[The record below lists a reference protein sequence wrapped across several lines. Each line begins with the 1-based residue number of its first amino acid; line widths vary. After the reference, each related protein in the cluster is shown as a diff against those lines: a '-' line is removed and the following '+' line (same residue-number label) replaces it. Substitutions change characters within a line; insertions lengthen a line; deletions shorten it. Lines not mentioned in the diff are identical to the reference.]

1 MFACSSSNRTILDE
15 GEGCGHTWKK
25 PKKSAPEIFNFYDD
39 ESKRT
44 IKNDV

>member
-1 MFACSSSNRTILDE
+1 MFACNSSTRMILDE

-25 PKKSAPEIFNFYDD
+25 LKKSAPENFNFHDD